1 MSNAPVV
8 LTSHTVDTER
18 GIVAGLLVRS
28 AGRQLGFIWRAG
40 SVWRWR
46 TPNGEAFGER
56 ATQRAA
62 TDVLVD
68 IAQLRGGGITAAA
81 AAAASTAPR
90 PAARPAPRPAA
101 APQKAS
107 APPPEP
113 EAPRKPIVW
122 ADVDAADVTAA
133 LNRAWRNR

>member
-8 LTSHTVDTER
+8 LTSHTVDTDR

-46 TPNGEAFGER
+46 TPNGDAFGER

-68 IAQLRGGGITAAA
+68 IAKVRGGGITTTA
-81 AAAASTAPR
+81 APR
-90 PAARPAPRPAA
+90 PAAPRPAPRPIA

-113 EAPRKPIVW
+113 AAPRKPIVW
-122 ADVDAADVTAA
+122 ADVDGADLTAA
-133 LNRAWRNR
+133 LNRAWRTR